1 MARRGGRIVV
11 TASVKNTGSR
21 DGDEVVQLYIHDPV
35 ASIVQPVR
43 RLRGYQRVTLK
54 AGASTSVSFTL
65 TTDDVAFYDNDAN
78 LVVEPG
84 AIQVFVGNTS
94 DASDLTDTFTVS

>member
-1 MARRGGRIVV
+1 MTATVDV
-11 TASVKNTGSR
+11 TNTGSR
-21 DGDEVVQLYIHDPV
+21 KGDEVAQLYIHDPV

-54 AGASTSVSFTL
+54 AGASTSVTFKL
-65 TTDDVAFYDNDAN
+65 TTDDVAFYDNEAR

-84 AIQVFVGNTS
+84 DIQVFVGNSS
-94 DASDLTDTFTVS
+94 DASDLTDTFTVA